1 MKQQVRDL
9 LEQVGPPAWVP
20 PGWWE
25 VFGPRLREPGAGGQ
39 EWAARAAL
47 AFRMTVP
54 ASLFPR
60 SPFDRRQADVLA
72 GDAFLSTVPPAY
84 RLEYLAGP
92 PPGWRIEYLGG
103 LSGELPG

>member
-1 MKQQVRDL
+1 MKQQVREL

-25 VFGPRLREPGAGGQ
+25 VFGPRLREPGAGSQ
-39 EWAARAAL
+39 AWAVRAAL

-54 ASLFPR
+54 AALFPR
-60 SPFDRRQADVLA
+60 PAFDQVQADVLS
-72 GDAFLSTVPPAY
+72 GDAFLATVPPAY

-92 PPGWRIEYLGG
+92 PAGWYIENFGG
-103 LSGELPG
+103 PSGELPR